1 MTVRVRFAPSPTGYL
16 HIGGARTALYNYFY
30 AKNQGGTFILRIED
44 TDLDRS
50 TREFEL
56 LQIEDLKWLGLKY
69 DEGPDVGGP
78 YAPYR
83 QSERLPIYQK
93 YAQKLI
99 DSGHAYYCFCSEQ
112 ELEEMKERAMTE
124 GRPPHYE
131 GKWKN
136 PEFFEEA
143 TSKLAA
149 GEKATI
155 RFRAPLKAYVLNDIV
170 RDRVVYPENMV
181 GDFVIIRSNG
191 LPVYNFCCVV
201 DDVEMKITHVI
212 RGEDHLSNTVR
223 QLMIYDAL
231 NAEVPKFAH
240 LSLLIG
246 KDRQKLSKRN
256 GVTSV
261 TQYKEESYLPSAM
274 INYLCLLGWSHPE
287 EKDIFDDS
295 DLVKFFNL
303 ERLSKSPAIYDIEK
317 FKWVNGQHIQR
328 MDIAAIKKEIEKI
341 LPKDHAYWKEANVWQ
356 EKAIGFMKTHIEFFV
371 DFARKLNEDIFYT
384 ETPITDGA
392 KEFMQMDSTKNLK
405 EILKKELS
413 NIKDRFITLEQY
425 DVIFQKI
432 KTETALKGKP
442 LFMGIRV
449 SLTLKDQGPELKDL
463 IPLTPIEILVKRLDF
478 SL

>member
-30 AKNQGGTFILRIED
+30 AKNQGGKFILRIED

-50 TREFEL
+50 TREFEQ
-56 LQIEDLKWLGLKY
+56 LQIEDLKWLGLNY
-69 DEGPDVGGP
+69 DEGPDIGGP

-83 QSERLPIYQK
+83 QSERLAIYQK

-99 DSGHAYYCFCSEQ
+99 DAGHAYYCFCTEQ
-112 ELEEMKERAMTE
+112 ELEEMKERALAE
-124 GRPPHYE
+124 GRPPHYD

-143 TSKLAA
+143 ASRLAA
-149 GEKATI
+149 GEKAAI
-155 RFRAPLKAYVLNDIV
+155 RFRAPLKSYVLNDIV

-181 GDFVIIRSNG
+181 GDFVLIRSSG

-201 DDVEMKITHVI
+201 DDIEMKITHVI

-231 NAEVPKFAH
+231 NEVVPQFAH

-246 KDRQKLSKRN
+246 KDRQKLSKRH
-256 GVTSV
+256 GATSV
-261 TQYKEESYLPSAM
+261 TQYKEQSYLPSAV

-287 EKDIFDDS
+287 EKDIFDGT
-295 DLVKFFNL
+295 DLTKFFNL
-303 ERLSKSPAIYDIEK
+303 ERLSRSPAIYDLDK

-328 MDIAAIKKEIEKI
+328 LDLPTLKVEVEKV
-341 LPKDHAYWKEANVWQ
+341 LTKSSGYWKEEKEWQ
-356 EKAIGFMKTHIEFFV
+356 EKVLAFIKAHVEFFN
-371 DFARKLNEDIFYT
+371 DFEKKMDEDIFYT
-384 ETPITDGA
+384 TIPLSDGA
-392 KEFMQMDSTKNLK
+392 KEFMLLESTSKIKN
-405 EILKKELS
+405 ILKSELTTIKE
-413 NIKDRFITLEQY
+413 RFISFEQY
-425 DVIFQKI
+425 EKIFQRI

-463 IPLTPIEILVKRLDF
+463 IPLTPIEVLHQRLNY